1 MYFINQISL
10 MEMIPDGGRIINSMS
25 PNIRWQVHYFYLEAT
40 GMWTFTF
47 SVKAIHCIVIAEQVC
62 PIGLK

>member
-1 MYFINQISL
+1 
-10 MEMIPDGGRIINSMS
+10 MEMIPDGGRIINSVS

-47 SVKAIHCIVIAEQVC
+47 NVKAIHCMVITEQVC
-62 PIGLK
+62 PVRLK